1 MAQGPEMSLFFRSG
15 PNNRTKIGVINQLAV
30 DPIPALEPER
40 AKLPSAGFM
49 RRISHI
55 QLLRYF
61 LFLIAM
67 AFCAASSQ
75 AAINMDSR
83 ADCATAT
90 SGSSGSNCSPSS
102 GGTSATLAWSHTI
115 GSGTSRILLV
125 GVSLSEFN
133 NSPNGNV
140 YVNTITYGSSSLTCL
155 KATEDNSGGSC
166 GTGASGTFFV
176 RSEVWYL
183 LNPPVGSGTITITTN
198 SSLKTTI
205 AGSSVSYF
213 GVLGVTSGGASS
225 SQTNNSTGT
234 STASLAVIS
243 AANNLVLG
251 NVSLAK
257 NFSGT
262 QITVTSGN
270 TALSDIADNGTSG
283 SHVQDAASFSTAVN
297 PTMSWTF
304 TTSGTATSPWAVVAA
319 VLTPSQQHRAH
330 VTVGSLISPR
340 ILAEDGPLAT
350 LVTTS
355 EFQAAK

>member
-1 MAQGPEMSLFFRSG
+1 MPG
-15 PNNRTKIGVINQLAV
+15 
-30 DPIPALEPER
+30 
-40 AKLPSAGFM
+40 
-49 RRISHI
+49 ISYTR
-55 QLLRYF
+55 LLRYSI
-61 LFLIAM
+61 LLLAL
-67 AFCAASSQ
+67 ALCAVSSH
-75 AAINMDSR
+75 AAINLDSK
-83 ADCATAT
+83 ADCANAT
-90 SGSSGSNCSPSS
+90 SGSSGSSCSPSS
-102 GGTSATLAWSHTI
+102 GGTTATLSWSHTI
-115 GSGTSRILLV
+115 GSGDGRILVV

-140 YVNTITYGSSSLTCL
+140 FVNTITYGSSSLTCL

-166 GTGASGTFFV
+166 GAGASGTFFV
-176 RSEVWYL
+176 RSEIWYL
-183 LNPPVGSGTITITTN
+183 LNPPAGTATITVTTN
-198 SSLKTTI
+198 SSLKTNM
-205 AGSSVSYF
+205 AAASVSYF

-234 STASLAVIS
+234 STASLAVTS
-243 AANNLVLG
+243 AADNLVLG

-270 TALSDIADNGTSG
+270 TALSDIADNASSG

-330 VTVGSLISPR
+330 VTVGSLINPR
-340 ILAEDGPLAT
+340 NLPEDRPLAT
-350 LVTTS
+350 TLVAAS
-355 EFQAAK
+355 EFQALE